1 MRAPLEGWG
10 ALDQRTDRIQEE
22 IIEVREMKNENL
34 TVIKNDDAHTD
45 FGMLDK
51 VFQYGDRKISVE
63 ISEEGDPLFLASDLC
78 AALGY
83 SNPWDALRR
92 HVDEMDLVKHEALT
106 KGGKQK
112 VNFVTEAGMFAL
124 IFGSKLDGAVQFKRW
139 VCSEVLP
146 AIRKRGMYLSKE
158 KEKQLR
164 ALESAVKALE
174 SKVSSL
180 QSSKRKSSKKR
191 DPMLKVTTG
200 TYKQFDIFE
209 KTYCEFA
216 DQKQI
221 RKSSMSNTEGLLWK
235 VQHMSRSAAGMISG
249 IADICQQLGCKDEKT
264 LRFLSEVSEK
274 MKALKDTI
282 TKSELRPLLTE
293 VRDGGSK
300 KVLNLS
306 QKLSGTPA
314 YD

>member
-1 MRAPLEGWG
+1 M
-10 ALDQRTDRIQEE
+10 
-22 IIEVREMKNENL
+22 
-34 TVIKNDDAHTD
+34 
-45 FGMLDK
+45 
-51 VFQYGDRKISVE
+51 
-63 ISEEGDPLFLASDLC
+63 C
-78 AALGY
+78 AALKH
-83 SNPWDALRR
+83 SNSRKAIR
-92 HVDEMDLVKHEALT
+92 DLVDSDDVTTGYTIDAI
-106 KGGKQK
+106 GRKQK
-112 VNFVTEAGMFAL
+112 VNL
-124 IFGSKLDGAVQFKRW
+124 INFTGVICLCMGSRVKGARDFRRW
-139 VCSEVLP
+139 ISREVIP
-146 AIRKRGMYLSKE
+146 QIRERGMYLSRE

-164 ALESAVKALE
+164 ELESVVKALE
-174 SKVSSL
+174 SEVRTLHK
-180 QSSKRKSSKKR
+180 SKRKRQKKR